1 MLEQLTALLAASLGG
16 GGAAILVLLT
26 LGPLLTRKVPP
37 HWRYWA
43 WAVVAVSLM
52 AYPILGPV
60 LGALLSRSH
69 SAGWSPRWWLMV
81 PMTGTTPIIWITS
94 GSWRPEQGE
103 QGGQIPT
110 WAENQ
115 CGTVITS
122 TIQTGRA
129 GR

>member
-1 MLEQLTALLAASLGG
+1 MLEQLTALLAASGG
-16 GGAAILVLLT
+16 WAAILVLLT
-26 LGPLLTRKVPP
+26 LGPLLTRKVSP

-60 LGALLSRSH
+60 LGALFPAPIQLDVPQMVAHGAYDRYNAYHLDNQPDRGGRTRGSRRDKYLR
-69 SAGWSPRWWLMV
+69 GR
-81 PMTGTTPIIWITS
+81 
-94 GSWRPEQGE
+94 
-103 QGGQIPT
+103 
-110 WAENQ
+110 ENQ

>member
-26 LGPLLTRKVPP
+26 LGPLLTRKVSP

-60 LGALLSRSH
+60 LGALFPAPIQLDV
-69 SAGWSPRWWLMV
+69 RWWLMV

>member
-1 MLEQLTALLAASLGG
+1 MLEQLTALLAASLG

-26 LGPLLTRKVPP
+26 LGPLLTRKVSP

-43 WAVVAVSLM
+43 WAVV
-52 AYPILGPV
+52 
-60 LGALLSRSH
+60 
-69 SAGWSPRWWLMV
+69 
-81 PMTGTTPIIWITS
+81 PIIWITS

-110 WAENQ
+110 WAENK

>member
-1 MLEQLTALLAASLGG
+1 MLEQLTALLAASLG

-26 LGPLLTRKVPP
+26 LGPLLTRKVSP

-43 WAVVAVSLM
+43 WAAP
-52 AYPILGPV
+52 YWGPSFP
-60 LGALLSRSH
+60 LPFS
-69 SAGWSPRWWLMV
+69 WMSPRWWLMA

-103 QGGQIPT
+103 QEGQIPT
-110 WAENQ
+110 WTENK

>member
-1 MLEQLTALLAASLGG
+1 MLEQLTALLAASLG

-26 LGPLLTRKVPP
+26 LGPLLTRKVSP

-60 LGALLSRSH
+60 LGALFPAPIQLDV
-69 SAGWSPRWWLMV
+69 PQMV
-81 PMTGTTPIIWITS
+81 AHGAYDRTTPIIWITS

-103 QGGQIPT
+103 QEGQIPT
-110 WAENQ
+110 WTENQ